1 MSISLDKGVHLVHV
15 QQQYILT
22 RPGLDLA
29 RLDDLTIRPQ
39 RMSRQKMHSNHDEE
53 IRRQHYSQATQGPG
67 PAAHTQSKT
76 FVLDMYLALYAIM
89 E

>member
-1 MSISLDKGVHLVHV
+1 MSISLVKGVHLVHV

-29 RLDDLTIRPQ
+29 RLEDLTIRPQ

-53 IRRQHYSQATQGPG
+53 IRRQHYSQATQGL
-67 PAAHTQSKT
+67 TQQHILSRKHLSWT
-76 FVLDMYLALYAIM
+76 CISLCML
-89 E
+89 